1 MFHSDQGQSNNRS
14 LGSEKEAMGSAAKK
28 FSILGYRNVLVYLIS
43 RPLYFDFEPVILGNM
58 RLEEG

>member
-28 FSILGYRNVLVYLIS
+28 FSILGYRNVLVYSFIQLVASYTLILNL
-43 RPLYFDFEPVILGNM
+43 RF
-58 RLEEG
+58 